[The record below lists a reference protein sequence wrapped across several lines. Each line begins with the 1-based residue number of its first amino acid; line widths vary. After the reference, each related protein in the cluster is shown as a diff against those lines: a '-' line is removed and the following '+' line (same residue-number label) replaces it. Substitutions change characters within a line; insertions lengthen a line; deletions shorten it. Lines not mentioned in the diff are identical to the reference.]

1 MKLSLS
7 CELFAL
13 CAGGLHIHC
22 VNKAAW
28 ASVWKVRG
36 CLPLLLWG
44 LMRWLRQRQGHDVNS
59 WSITVERGVSPQRR
73 LTEFDKAVS
82 AERLRGESLAQL
94 QEPWLCVWM
103 HISSIDKR

>member
-7 CELFAL
+7 SESLTL
-13 CAGGLHIHC
+13 CAGSLHIHC
-22 VNKAAW
+22 VNKAAR

-36 CLPLLLWG
+36 CLPLLLCG

-82 AERLRGESLAQL
+82 AEEAAGTVSGRTPGATV
-94 QEPWLCVWM
+94 LCVDA
-103 HISSIDKR
+103 HLR